1 MIMKRLLLCISL
13 LLLVGMTSNSRLYA
27 QEDSLEKGLDFI
39 PFSELPYRERELPNS
54 QTDRYCVGF
63 DNNISAKIYKD
74 LQGKL
79 FMMADAHKGFAPD
92 VYLKIALPDKSI
104 LGALSFCGVTDY
116 RTDMLFIRDLKWR
129 ARDTLECCVMYDELV
144 VKQYELTEMGEVII
158 YQMIFDS
165 PKLMPYAE
173 YSLKPLPVTGHIHK
187 TTYFIAPT
195 KKCVKMKEEDTDTK
209 SFSSLLLNDHNL
221 WDEKAFGMTYKK

>member
-1 MIMKRLLLCISL
+1 MKRFYVFLYLTWMLSNCVLC
-13 LLLVGMTSNSRLYA
+13 A
-27 QEDSLEKGLDFI
+27 QDIALEEGLNFI

-79 FMMADAHKGFAPD
+79 FMKADAHKGFAPD

-116 RTDMLFIRDLKWR
+116 RTDMLFI
-129 ARDTLECCVMYDELV
+129 
-144 VKQYELTEMGEVII
+144 
-158 YQMIFDS
+158 
-165 PKLMPYAE
+165 P
-173 YSLKPLPVTGHIHK
+173 
-187 TTYFIAPT
+187 
-195 KKCVKMKEEDTDTK
+195 
-209 SFSSLLLNDHNL
+209 
-221 WDEKAFGMTYKK
+221 

>member
-1 MIMKRLLLCISL
+1 MKRLCTLICLLI
-13 LLLVGMTSNSRLYA
+13 LVAITDNSRLYA
-27 QEDSLEKGLDFI
+27 QEDSLEKGLKFI

-54 QTDRYCVGF
+54 QTDRYCVGLG
-63 DNNISAKIYKD
+63 NNISAKIYKD

-79 FMMADAHKGFAPD
+79 FTMADAHKGFAPD
-92 VYLKIALPDKSI
+92 VYLKIVLPDKSI

-116 RTDMLFIRDLKWR
+116 RTDMLFIRDLRGKI
-129 ARDTLECCVMYDELV
+129 RDTLECCVMYDELV
-144 VKQYELTEMGEVII
+144 VKQYELTEKGEVII

-195 KKCVKMKEEDTDTK
+195 KKFVKMKEEDTESRT
-209 SFSSLLLNDHNL
+209 FSSALLQEHNL

>member
-1 MIMKRLLLCISL
+1 MHLFSSCFHFRALL
-13 LLLVGMTSNSRLYA
+13 
-27 QEDSLEKGLDFI
+27 
-39 PFSELPYRERELPNS
+39 
-54 QTDRYCVGF
+54 
-63 DNNISAKIYKD
+63 YKS
-74 LQGKL
+74 G
-79 FMMADAHKGFAPD
+79 
-92 VYLKIALPDKSI
+92 KSI

-116 RTDMLFIRDLKWR
+116 RTDMLFIRDLKGNI
-129 ARDTLECCVMYDELV
+129 RDTLECCVMYDEFV
-144 VKQYELTEMGEVII
+144 IKQYELTEMGEVII

-165 PKLMPYAE
+165 PMLMPYAE

>member
-1 MIMKRLLLCISL
+1 MKRLCTLICLLI
-13 LLLVGMTSNSRLYA
+13 LVAITDNSRLYA
-27 QEDSLEKGLDFI
+27 QEDSLEKGLKFI

-54 QTDRYCVGF
+54 QTDRYCVGLG
-63 DNNISAKIYKD
+63 NNISAKIYKD

-79 FMMADAHKGFAPD
+79 FTMADAHKGFAPD
-92 VYLKIALPDKSI
+92 VYLKIVLPDKSI

-116 RTDMLFIRDLKWR
+116 RTDMLFIRELRGKI
-129 ARDTLECCVMYDELV
+129 RDTLECCVMYDELV
-144 VKQYELTEMGEVII
+144 VKQYELTEKGEVII

-195 KKCVKMKEEDTDTK
+195 KKFVKMKEEDTESRT
-209 SFSSLLLNDHNL
+209 FSSALLQEHNL

>member
-1 MIMKRLLLCISL
+1 MKRLCTLICLLI
-13 LLLVGMTSNSRLYA
+13 LVAITDNSRLYA
-27 QEDSLEKGLDFI
+27 QEDSLEKGLKFI

-54 QTDRYCVGF
+54 QTDRYCVGLG
-63 DNNISAKIYKD
+63 NNISAKIYKD

-79 FMMADAHKGFAPD
+79 FTMADAHKGFAPD
-92 VYLKIALPDKSI
+92 VYLKIVLPDKSI

-116 RTDMLFIRDLKWR
+116 RTDMLSIRDLRGKI
-129 ARDTLECCVMYDELV
+129 RDTLECCVMYDELV
-144 VKQYELTEMGEVII
+144 VKQYELTEKGEVII

-195 KKCVKMKEEDTDTK
+195 KKFVKMKEEDTESRT
-209 SFSSLLLNDHNL
+209 FSSALLQEHNL

>member
-1 MIMKRLLLCISL
+1 MK
-13 LLLVGMTSNSRLYA
+13 
-27 QEDSLEKGLDFI
+27 FI

-54 QTDRYCVGF
+54 QTDRYCVGLG
-63 DNNISAKIYKD
+63 NNISAKIYKD

-79 FMMADAHKGFAPD
+79 FTMADAHKGFAPD
-92 VYLKIALPDKSI
+92 VYLKIVLPDKSI

-116 RTDMLFIRDLKWR
+116 RTDMLFIRDLRGKI
-129 ARDTLECCVMYDELV
+129 RDTLECCVMYDELV
-144 VKQYELTEMGEVII
+144 VKQYELTEKGEVII

-195 KKCVKMKEEDTDTK
+195 KKFVKMKEEDTESRT
-209 SFSSLLLNDHNL
+209 FSSALLQEHNL